1 MQRQSRLLSVC
12 LAVLTPSFFCVDVV
26 LSLSTADHNPPL
38 LGYAFLLGTFLLNRL
53 GRYRIAAL
61 SCIAMFPVVGLSLV
75 FRGTAAHPLAT
86 LTYIALGP
94 MLGTIFL
101 SMRGVVV
108 LTILNLTGIVLAS
121 RLVPRVSEQGAG
133 IVGPLAMNAMVGV
146 LASLYM
152 YHRNGVE
159 ADRRRMLLTEIEERK
174 QLEDR
179 LRQAQKMEAL
189 GKFAGGI
196 AHDFNNVLM
205 VIMGNVALI
214 SRRHPSPEAHQIE
227 SAVSS
232 AAALTRQL
240 LAFGRR
246 AVIEPTV
253 LDIGQVVS
261 DAVTMM
267 RRIIGESIQIDHS
280 LPSAPLLVRL
290 DRAQLEQVLLN
301 LATNAR
307 DAMPDGG
314 TLRITASDVEL
325 RAGSSRL
332 PPDTQPG
339 SYVGLQVSDS
349 GIGMDES
356 TQQRVFEPFFT
367 TKPRGR
373 GTGLG
378 LATVFG
384 IVTQSGGFIRM
395 SSQPGKGTRFE
406 LFFPRAAGAVQTTS
420 MVVKAAPTRGVERV
434 LIVEDDPGVRAIVA
448 MILSEAGYEVI
459 RAPTLQEARA
469 IWEQEG
475 ASIALVI
482 TDVVLSDGYGLDFAE
497 ELRALHPDV
506 PVLCMSGYAERDG
519 VDNKTPTFSHLQ
531 KPFSAEDL
539 LGRTRGL
546 LDQAA
551 QRRVRSRALQA

>member
-1 MQRQSRLLSVC
+1 VC
-12 LAVLTPSFFCVDVV
+12 LAVLTPSFLCVDVV
-26 LSLSTADHNPPL
+26 LSLFTADHKPPL
-38 LGYAFLLGTFLLNRL
+38 IGYVFLIGTFVLNRF
-53 GRYRIAAL
+53 GRYRVAAL
-61 SCIAMFPVVGLSLV
+61 LCLAMFPVVGLSLV
-75 FRGTAAHPLAT
+75 FSGKAALPLAT

-94 MLGTIFL
+94 MLGAIFV
-101 SMRGVVV
+101 SMRSVVA
-108 LTILNLTGIVLAS
+108 LTLLNITGIALAS
-121 RLVPRVSEQGAG
+121 RIVPRVAEQGAA
-133 IVGPLAMNAMVGV
+133 IIGPLAMNAMVGV

-159 ADRRRMLLTEIEERK
+159 GDRRRALLAEIEERK

-214 SRRHPSPEAHQIE
+214 SRRHPSAEAHQIE

-232 AAALTRQL
+232 AASLTRQL

-246 AVIEPTV
+246 AMIEPTV
-253 LDIGQVVS
+253 LEVGLVVS
-261 DAVTMM
+261 EAVKMM
-267 RRIIGESIQIDHS
+267 SRIIGEAIRIDCA
-280 LPSAPLLVRL
+280 LPSTPLLARL

-314 TLRITASDVEL
+314 TLRISASEVEL
-325 RAGSSRL
+325 RAGSGRL

-339 SYVGLQVSDS
+339 SYVCLQVSDS
-349 GIGMDES
+349 GIGMDDS

-378 LATVFG
+378 LSTVFG
-384 IVTQSGGFIRM
+384 IVTQSGGFIRV
-395 SSQPGKGTRFE
+395 SSRPGNGTRFE
-406 LFFPRAAGAVQTTS
+406 LFFPRSSGTVQVAS
-420 MVVKAAPTRGVERV
+420 IVVKAAPTRGIERV
-434 LIVEDDPGVRAIVA
+434 LIVEDDDGVRAIVA
-448 MILSEAGYEVI
+448 MILAEAGYEVI
-459 RAPTLQEARA
+459 RAPSLAEARA
-469 IWEQEG
+469 IWHHEG
-475 ASIALVI
+475 RSIALVI
-482 TDVVLSDGYGLDFAE
+482 TDMVLSDGHGLDLAE
-497 ELRALHPDV
+497 ELRKRHPDV
-506 PVLCMSGYAERDG
+506 PVLCMSGYSERAG
-519 VDNKTPTFSHLQ
+519 LENGSQGFSHLQ

-546 LDQAA
+546 IDQAA
-551 QRRVRSRALQA
+551 QRRSRTGALQA